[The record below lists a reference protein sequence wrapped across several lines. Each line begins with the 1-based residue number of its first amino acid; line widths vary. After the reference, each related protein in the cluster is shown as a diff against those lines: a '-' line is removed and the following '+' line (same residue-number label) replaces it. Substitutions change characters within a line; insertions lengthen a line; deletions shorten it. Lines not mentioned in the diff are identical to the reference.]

1 MRLHVLVGGQLFW
14 KDDPGPFSAM
24 LAPLH
29 EAVQRFRKDLDI
41 STRGW
46 QRSLVAARNTLITAD
61 AGPSVF

>member
-1 MRLHVLVGGQLFW
+1 
-14 KDDPGPFSAM
+14 
-24 LAPLH
+24 LH